1 MTLLRLSLTLAVAGM
16 LAPAMP
22 AAAGQSKKPTAPET
36 ITANAQLAGDTGSVA
51 SRVTM
56 KIDRYSPDADRNAVA
71 DALKHGGYPGFLT
84 ALRKAPVVGS
94 VTVAGQSVDIRWARE
109 EPVANGRSIVL
120 ITDKPM
126 YFVGGGSTTA
136 KPRAGYEVGVV
147 QFTIDD
153 SGLGVK
159 GTMAAAARVKPGGA
173 TGVQLDDYAEKP
185 IQLQGI
191 NRTIQ

>member
-36 ITANAQLAGDTGSVA
+36 ITANAQLTGDTGSVA

>member
-56 KIDRYSPDADRNAVA
+56 KIDRYSPDADRTAVA